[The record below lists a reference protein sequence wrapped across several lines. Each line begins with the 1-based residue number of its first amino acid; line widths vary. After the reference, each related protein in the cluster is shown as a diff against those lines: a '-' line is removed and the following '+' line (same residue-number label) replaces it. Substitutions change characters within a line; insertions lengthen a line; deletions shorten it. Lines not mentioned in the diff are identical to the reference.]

1 MVLWAAAHHVWTAP
15 AHLGSTPV
23 GVVVHLLLMVRVVL
37 LMGSRH
43 HVHPGPHAHGHAGV
57 GVHRPHRT
65 AAHVVV
71 GVHAAAH
78 GGSPRS
84 HGGHTVWNLILLL
97 LLSIVLLLLLHMR
110 MRMGVHLVWLH
121 LLLVWLLLHLLLLLL
136 LLLLLMV
143 TPGTANLMVLP
154 LLGHELELLG
164 GVHVARAHGSIL
176 RGLHATRIVHTVA
189 VATIT
194 LLLLLL

>member
-1 MVLWAAAHHVWTAP
+1 M
-15 AHLGSTPV
+15 
-23 GVVVHLLLMVRVVL
+23 
-37 LMGSRH
+37 
-43 HVHPGPHAHGHAGV
+43 
-57 GVHRPHRT
+57 
-65 AAHVVV
+65 
-71 GVHAAAH
+71 
-78 GGSPRS
+78 
-84 HGGHTVWNLILLL
+84 WNLILLL

-136 LLLLLMV
+136 LLLVLLLMV